1 MSNHQVYSVKFAGPA
16 GLGIKS
22 IGQLFS
28 KILIAHGLNL
38 ADYTEYPSLVRGGH
52 NTIQIS
58 FSSDQVFSPHHQID
72 VFFSIT
78 PGQWQP
84 HLSEFSQKT
93 LIFSDETFDKANSN
107 QGIFSYL
114 PLKTLAG
121 EIGSPLVINTIS
133 LGVATYLFNLDLN
146 LTKTIVCGFF
156 KQFCDLNG
164 RAIQAGYDYAKTNFN
179 HLKLASIN
187 PKTKSFK
194 ETNFYDGNEAY
205 GWGFLAGGGNFYS
218 AYPMTPA
225 TGAMHFLAAKQEAVE
240 SLKVIHAEDEIAA
253 ANIAAGAI
261 FAGARA
267 ATGTS
272 GGGFALMNEVVSFCG
287 ISEIG
292 LVFYLVSRPGP
303 ATGLP
308 TWTSQADL
316 LHAIHSGHGEFPKV
330 VLAPGDITE
339 SFEMGYQSLNL
350 AAKLQTPIIVLSD
363 KFLAESSASTVD
375 LSKIK
380 AKIDHGNLVSHPKPG
395 FNRYKLT
402 KTGISPRTLPGTPN
416 GQFLA
421 NSYEHDEFGFST
433 EDPQMS
439 QKMSQKRFLKLNLA
453 QEISPKANFF
463 GDKSAK
469 KLIISWGSTKGPI
482 LEALKFAKNKSE
494 IAFLQLKTLWP
505 IDKNLQKIIK
515 GFKKVIIIENNGT
528 NQLVSV
534 LKSQFDFNP
543 DLTFSKNDG
552 RPFFPEEITK
562 LLELK

>member
-1 MSNHQVYSVKFAGPA
+1 MVNNRVYSVKIAGPA

-22 IGQLFS
+22 VGQLFS

-58 FSSDQVFSPHHQID
+58 FSSDQVFSPHQQID
-72 VFFSIT
+72 VFFSIVA
-78 PGQWQP
+78 GHWQK
-84 HLSEFSQKT
+84 HTSEFTSKT
-93 LIFSDETFDKANSN
+93 LIFSDETIDNNSHS
-107 QGIFSYL
+107 GIFSSL

-121 EIGSPLVINTIS
+121 EIGSPMVVNTIS
-133 LGVATYLFNLDLN
+133 LGVAAYLFNLDLN

-164 RAIQAGYDYAKTNFN
+164 RAIEAGYNYAKTNFS
-179 HLKLASIN
+179 HLKLDSVIV
-187 PKTKSFK
+187 PKKSTSK
-194 ETNFYDGNEAY
+194 TNFYDGNEAY

-225 TGAMHFLAAKQEAVE
+225 TGAMHFLAAKQEAFE
-240 SLKVIHAEDEIAA
+240 HLKVIHAEDEIAA
-253 ANIAAGAI
+253 ANIAAGAV

-272 GGGFALMNEVVSFCG
+272 GGGFALMNEAVSFCG
-287 ISEIG
+287 VSEIG

-316 LHAIHSGHGEFPKV
+316 LYAVHSGHGEFPKV
-330 VLAPGDITE
+330 VLAPGDISE
-339 SFEMGYQSLNL
+339 SFDMGYQSLNL
-350 AAKLQTPIIVLSD
+350 AAKLQTPVIVLSD
-363 KFLAESSASTVD
+363 KFLAESSASTKD
-375 LSKIK
+375 LSQVK
-380 AKIDHGNLVSHPKPG
+380 AKIDLGDIVAHPSAG

-402 KTGISPRTLPGTPN
+402 QTGISPRTLPGTPD

-421 NSYEHDEFGFST
+421 NSYEHDESGFST
-433 EDPQMS
+433 EDADMS
-439 QKMSQKRFLKLNLA
+439 QKMSQKRLSKLKLA
-453 QEISPKANFF
+453 QKLSPPANFF
-463 GDKSAK
+463 GDKSSK

-482 LEALKFAKNKSE
+482 LEALKLAKNKSNF
-494 IAFLQLKTLWP
+494 AFLQLKTLWP
-505 IDKNLQKIIK
+505 INPDIKKIIN
-515 GFKKVIIIENNGT
+515 GFKKVVVIENNGT
-528 NQLVSV
+528 SQLTTL

-543 DLTFSKNDG
+543 DQIFTKNDG
-552 RPFFPEEITK
+552 RPFFPEEIIK
-562 LLELK
+562 LLKLN